1 MKFFSKIMVFVLFAL
16 EVGILQGCESQTQK
30 RFVERSV
37 SATELMSHYM
47 RNAGHADETYAEIY
61 AGARGNFFTV
71 TGTIKQH
78 HKEESDNYINQF
90 NHSIWLHVDDSKL
103 YSGND
108 SNPSAEVLCKFHLM
122 PAADPLNNLKVGDF
136 VKIRGYVK
144 RQESELFRADYM
156 KSPDTKFGG
165 LRKGTYTNT
174 GKSFFYVILGGCSLV
189 GN

>member
-16 EVGILQGCESQTQK
+16 EIGMLQGCESQTQK
-30 RFVERSV
+30 RFVDRSV

-47 RNAGHADETYAEIY
+47 RDASHADETY
-61 AGARGNFFTV
+61 GFPSTKFFIV

-90 NHSIWLHVDDSKL
+90 DHSIWLHVDDSKL
-103 YSGND
+103 YSGNN
-108 SNPSAEVLCKFHLM
+108 SNPSAEVLCKFLRR
-122 PAADPLNNLKVGDF
+122 PAVDPLNNLKVGDF
-136 VKIRGYVK
+136 VKIRGYVI
-144 RQESELFRADYM
+144 RQNTSFVGDWRDV
-156 KSPDTKFGG
+156 KFGG

-174 GKSFFYVILGGCSLV
+174 GKSFFYVILGECSLV